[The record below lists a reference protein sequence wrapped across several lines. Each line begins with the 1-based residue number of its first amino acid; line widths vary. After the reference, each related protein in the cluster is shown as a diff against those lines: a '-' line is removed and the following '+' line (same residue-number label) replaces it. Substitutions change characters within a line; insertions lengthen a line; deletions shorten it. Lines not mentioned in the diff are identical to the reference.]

1 MPSKLADALGYRA
14 KIGILVPA
22 TNTIVEPELA
32 ALQPPGVTNHVSRMS
47 RVKRDTID
55 LENYRKVLG
64 KSLDM
69 DLAIDVL
76 TACEPDIIILGHSID
91 SFARGP
97 LGARQMQ
104 SEIEKI
110 AGGIPVVIPSLALLQ
125 ALEVLG
131 NPRSLGI
138 LTPYMPPGDEA
149 CTMFFEQSGYKVAA
163 IKGLQHPTP
172 LHIATADADL
182 LNRAVDKV
190 NAPGVDCIVKVGTN
204 SAIARLVPAIEH
216 RIGKP
221 VLAVN
226 LAMYW
231 AALRRLGI
239 ADPLTGYGTLAE
251 RH

>member
-1 MPSKLADALGYRA
+1 MDGKLPDALGYRA

-32 ALQPPGVTNHVSRMS
+32 SLQPPGVTNHVSRMS
-47 RVKRDTID
+47 RVKRDTVD
-55 LENYRKVLG
+55 LENYRRVLG
-64 KSLDM
+64 HSLDM
-69 DLAIDVL
+69 DEAIDVL
-76 TACEPDIIILGHSID
+76 TACEPDLIILGHSID

-97 LGARQMQ
+97 AGARQMQ
-104 SEIEKI
+104 SEIETT
-110 AGGIPVVIPSLALLQ
+110 AGGIPVVIPSLALLR
-125 ALEVLG
+125 ALEALG
-131 NPRSLGI
+131 RPRSLGI

-149 CTMFFEQSGYKVAA
+149 CTAFFEQSGYRVAA

-172 LHIATADADL
+172 LHIATAGKAL
-182 LNRAVDKV
+182 LNAAVDEV
-190 NAPGVDCIVKVGTN
+190 NRPDVDCIVKVGTN
-204 SAIARLVPAIEH
+204 SAIARLVPQIER

-221 VLAVN
+221 VVAVN

-251 RH
+251 RY